1 MSLLTLSDIH
11 FAVGTQVLL
20 DGVDLE
26 IDEGERA
33 CIIGRNGE
41 GKSTLLRIVTGE
53 QRADDGEVRLTPG
66 RRLAWV
72 PQEPQLNEAGT
83 VFEVVASGLGDVG
96 TLISQYHDI
105 SNRLATGDES
115 AMDELQDVQQKLEA
129 QDGWTLE
136 QRVERIVSR
145 LELPAD
151 KTVGELS
158 GGWKRRVALG
168 RALVQDP
175 DVLLLDEPTN
185 HLDIEAICWL
195 EEFLVSFR
203 GALLFITHDRN
214 FLQKLATRILELD
227 RGQLTSWPG
236 DYENYLRR
244 REERENA
251 ETIANAQFDK
261 KLAQEEVWIRQGI
274 KARRTRNEGRVRA
287 LKAMRE
293 QRKQRVSKQGTVS
306 LRVEQGEKS
315 GKIVAEAEHISKGWG
330 GKPVIRDFSLTLMR
344 GDRLGL
350 IGPNG
355 VGKSTLLK
363 LLLGQLEPDSGTVR
377 RGTKLEV
384 AYFDQ
389 YRQQLDEE
397 KTAIDN
403 VAGGSDTISINGQP
417 KHIISYLGDFLFSP
431 ERARSSV
438 KKLSGGERNR
448 LLLAKMFAK
457 PANLL
462 VMDEPTNDLD
472 IETLEILEGLLMDFE
487 GTLLLVSHDRAF
499 MNNVVTSTLAFE
511 GDGVINE
518 YVGGYDDWLRQ
529 RPAPAKE
536 KTAEKKAP
544 EKAQQPSA
552 PATAKKKLSY
562 KDQRELDQ
570 LPELIDA
577 LETEQAELE
586 QQLSDPAIYEGDGSA
601 SQPLLD
607 RMTEITGQLEGAYQR
622 WEELDSD

>member
-1 MSLLTLSDIH
+1 MSLLNLSNIH

-20 DGVDLE
+20 DGINMELDA
-26 IDEGERA
+26 GERA

-41 GKSTLLRIVTGE
+41 GKSTLLRIITGE
-53 QRADDGEVRLTPG
+53 QRADDGDVRLQAG

-72 PQEPQLNEAGT
+72 PQEPQFDEDGT
-83 VFEVVASGLGDVG
+83 VYDVVASGLGDVG
-96 TLISQYHDI
+96 KLIARYHDI
-105 SNRLATGDES
+105 SNRLANGDEK
-115 AMDELQDVQQKLEA
+115 ALDDLTDVQQQLEA
-129 QDGWTLE
+129 KDGWSLE
-136 QRVERIVSR
+136 PRVERIVSR

-151 KTVGELS
+151 KKISELS

-175 DVLLLDEPTN
+175 DLLLLDEPTN

-195 EEFLVSFR
+195 EEFLQSYQ
-203 GALLFITHDRN
+203 GALLFITHDRD
-214 FLQKLATRILELD
+214 FLQKLATRIVELD

-244 REERENA
+244 CEERENA
-251 ETIANAQFDK
+251 EAIANAQFDK
-261 KLAQEEVWIRQGI
+261 KLAQEETWIRQGI

-287 LKAMRE
+287 LKAMRD
-293 QRKQRVSKQGTVS
+293 QRSQRVSKQGTVN
-306 LRVEQGEKS
+306 LQVEQGEKS
-315 GKIVAEAEHISKGWG
+315 GKIVVEAEGISKGWED
-330 GKPVIRDFSLTLMR
+330 KTVIRDFSVTLMR
-344 GDRLGL
+344 GDRVGL
-350 IGPNG
+350 VGPNG
-355 VGKSTLLK
+355 AGKSTLLK
-363 LLLGQLEPDSGTVR
+363 LLLGQIEPDAGTIR
-377 RGTKLEV
+377 QGTKLEV

-389 YRQQLDEE
+389 YRQQLEE
-397 KTAIDN
+397 DKTAIEN
-403 VAGGSDTISINGQP
+403 VGAGSDSITINGQP

-457 PANLL
+457 PANVL

-472 IETLEILEGLLMDFE
+472 IETLEILEGLLLDFK

-511 GDGVINE
+511 GQGKIRE

-529 RPAPAKE
+529 RRQPAKATSGE
-536 KTAEKKAP
+536 KSAAKAEPKAVAP
-544 EKAQQPSA
+544 KA
-552 PATAKKKLSY
+552 KKLSY

-570 LPELIDA
+570 LPALIES
-577 LETEQAELE
+577 LEAEQASLE
-586 QQLSDPAIYEGDGSA
+586 EQLADPALYEGDASA
-601 SQPLLD
+601 SAPLVE
-607 RMTEITGQLEGAYQR
+607 RMSEVSEQLETAYGR
-622 WEELDSD
+622 WQELDEG